1 MRKLKTRDAIDLW
14 MYSSRFKQP
23 PALTLYSDAGIIFG
37 LADRLEEFEER
48 PNKTSKHT
56 VHATFSGVIGSTSP
70 WDLPLASSLQRRRA
84 ARLHFG
90 RTFFS

>member
-1 MRKLKTRDAIDLW
+1 
-14 MYSSRFKQP
+14 
-23 PALTLYSDAGIIFG
+23 LYSDAGIIFG